1 MTEKREDHEKNCEE
15 FAGALPESCAAYG
28 GLFAKYNGEVKDLVM
43 SNTRVASGTGYA
55 GALIGWVDGK
65 TKLENVRVY
74 LSDLS
79 VTKYKTAKEVP
90 GYINGTYAGG
100 MVGLVDTG
108 TDLEVISSASATTVA
123 AANAAGGLVGLVRG
137 TLNVKTAYTDCYLNS
152 RRTGGLVGAAPVGRI
167 YATGFYTA
175 GYQVATAQAA
185 GILPGALKEGSFT
198 MATPPSAI
206 PSPPVAPSIPPPE
219 TAA

>member
-1 MTEKREDHEKNCEE
+1 MKGGSTESGVFSIKDMYIRTTD
-15 FAGALPESCAAYG
+15 YG

-90 GYINGTYAGG
+90 GYINGTYAGKIIIFPQ
-100 MVGLVDTG
+100 LVD
-108 TDLEVISSASATTVA
+108 LPLL
-123 AANAAGGLVGLVRG
+123 GL
-137 TLNVKTAYTDCYLNS
+137 AE
-152 RRTGGLVGAAPVGRI
+152 
-167 YATGFYTA
+167 
-175 GYQVATAQAA
+175 
-185 GILPGALKEGSFT
+185 LKERYPRVAEKLGENDLWTIAAEQALIEELWPGS
-198 MATPPSAI
+198 
-206 PSPPVAPSIPPPE
+206 
-219 TAA
+219 AA

>member
-1 MTEKREDHEKNCEE
+1 
-15 FAGALPESCAAYG
+15 
-28 GLFAKYNGEVKDLVM
+28 M

-100 MVGLVDTG
+100 MVGLVDTLAMLYTFTSG
-108 TDLEVISSASATTVA
+108 APTQEEKTCRD
-123 AANAAGGLVGLVRG
+123 
-137 TLNVKTAYTDCYLNS
+137 TLHRKFDSCFSDPNT
-152 RRTGGLVGAAPVGRI
+152 
-167 YATGFYTA
+167 
-175 GYQVATAQAA
+175 
-185 GILPGALKEGSFT
+185 
-198 MATPPSAI
+198 
-206 PSPPVAPSIPPPE
+206 SI
-219 TAA
+219 